1 MSKTG
6 KYSFDNTAELGFVP
20 SVMPNS
26 KTVCIGIGGG
36 VGPAAGVILHRKIIE
51 ATVSDGTD
59 QSHCEVHHISRPGVA
74 DRTNYLIGESN
85 ESPAVGM
92 ARTMAALAESAQ
104 ASGKITAVAGVPCNT
119 FHAPKIWEEFI
130 QILSD
135 EGTSTTVKMVHMLE
149 ETVAAIK
156 QVVPTAKKIGLL
168 STTGTR
174 NSRVYHDLLEPQGF
188 TVIQVDSNLQSMVH
202 DAIYNRDW
210 GVKAVQPTTPEARA
224 AFLMFAEEVAQQ
236 GADAIILGCTEIPL
250 ALPEC
255 AYGDIPLIDP
265 MAVLSRALVTKAG
278 ALASDFVVSPGTSP
292 MSPMLSPCSFSPFSP
307 PLSPTVASPRS
318 TPANWHRHAA
328 AFVIQAHWKAY
339 RNSRATGE
347 CLQEF
352 FRNTYGASIE
362 SEGPD
367 AVTPEM
373 FTPNVASGML
383 RISSS
388 DVLMT

>member
-1 MSKTG
+1 MNSSNNNNSKYDFESSD
-6 KYSFDNTAELGFVP
+6 KLDFVP

-74 DRTNYLIGESN
+74 DRTKYILGESN

-135 EGTSTTVKMVHMLE
+135 EGTNATVKMVHMLE
-149 ETVAAIK
+149 ETVSAIK
-156 QVVPTAKKIGLL
+156 VMVPEAKKIGLL

-188 TVIQVDSNLQSMVH
+188 TVVQVDHHLQDMVH
-202 DAIYNRDW
+202 DAIYNRHW
-210 GVKAVQPTTPEARA
+210 GVKAVQPTTPEARS
-224 AFLMFAEEVAQQ
+224 AFLMFADEIAQQ

-250 ALPEC
+250 ALPE
-255 AYGDIPLIDP
+255 ASMKEIPLIDP

-278 ALASDFVVSPGTSP
+278 ALASDFVISTGVSPVSASSVGSP
-292 MSPMLSPCSFSPFSP
+292 MSPRGTYPQ
-307 PLSPTVASPRS
+307 
-318 TPANWHRHAA
+318 WQRHAA
-328 AFVIQAHWKAY
+328 AFVIQAHWKAH
-339 RNSRATGE
+339 RNTRKTGE
-347 CLQEF
+347 RAQDF
-352 FRNTYGASIE
+352 FRNTYGTSYE

-367 AVTPEM
+367 GITPEA
-373 FTPNVASGML
+373 FTPNVATGML
-383 RISSS
+383 RVASC